1 LTSDRSQRTI
11 SVVDISSADRRGD
24 TVGAK
29 VSGPDGSLPLPTAT
43 LHILVALGGTEK
55 HGYAIMRDVAE
66 VSGGAVRMGS
76 GTLYGSIRRMLE
88 QGLIEEADERPDPAL
103 DDQRRRYYRLT
114 ARGQRVGAAE
124 QARLA
129 ALVDVA
135 RLRRLGLGGA
145 W

>member
-1 LTSDRSQRTI
+1 MTRSPGNEVEEQ
-11 SVVDISSADRRGD
+11 
-24 TVGAK
+24 
-29 VSGPDGSLPLPTAT
+29 LPLPASVM
-43 LHILVALGGTEK
+43 HILVALANGEK
-55 HGYAIMRDVAE
+55 HGYAIMRDVLD
-66 VSGGAVRMGS
+66 VSDGAVRMGS
-76 GTLYGSIRRMLE
+76 GTLYGSIKRMLE

-114 ARGQRVGAAE
+114 ALGQRVGAAE